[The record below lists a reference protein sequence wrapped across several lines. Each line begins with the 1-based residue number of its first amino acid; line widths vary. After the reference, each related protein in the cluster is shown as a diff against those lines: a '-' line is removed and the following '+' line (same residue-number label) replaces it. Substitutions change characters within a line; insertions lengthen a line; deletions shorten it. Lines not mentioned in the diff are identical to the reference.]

1 MQNDHI
7 TTHENH
13 FFYPPGGILIWMIIV
28 VEVITFG
35 LALTAMAASSAS
47 EPELFHQSQQQLNL
61 NMGAANTILL
71 LLSGYLLAVAVQSVR
86 KGDTAKGQKL
96 ITGSIVA
103 GLLFV
108 LIKSL
113 EYSAKIDSGLTIYQN
128 TFYTYY
134 WLLTGFHLIHVIT
147 GLVILVV
154 QRHLL
159 VRSEGKLKIVDLEAG
174 AAFWHM
180 CDLIWLMIFPVIY
193 LMF

>member
-1 MQNDHI
+1 MQNES
-7 TTHENH
+7 TANTENH
-13 FFYPPGGILIWMIIV
+13 FFYPPGGILIWLIIV

-35 LALTAMAASSAS
+35 LALTAMVASSAAD
-47 EPELFHQSQQQLNL
+47 PDIFHQARLQLNV
-61 NMGAANTILL
+61 NMGTANTLL
-71 LLSGYLLAVAVQSVR
+71 LLFSGYLLAVAVHSVR
-86 KGDTAKGQKL
+86 NGNTNKGRRL

-113 EYSAKIDSGLTIYQN
+113 EYNAKINDGHTLYEN

-134 WLLTGFHLIHVIT
+134 WLLTGFHLIHVVT
-147 GLVILVV
+147 GLVILAV
-154 QRHLL
+154 QRQLL
-159 VRSEGKLKIVDLEAG
+159 GKAEGKLKMVDLEAG

>member
-1 MQNDHI
+1 MQNDH
-7 TTHENH
+7 TTTAENH
-13 FFYPPGGILIWMIIV
+13 FFYPPGGILIWIIIV

-35 LALTAMAASSAS
+35 LALTAMVASSAG
-47 EPELFHQSQQQLNL
+47 EPELFHQSRQQLNL

-71 LLSGYLLAVAVQSVR
+71 LLSGYLLAIAMQSVR
-86 KGDTAKGQKL
+86 KGDTDKGRKL
-96 ITGSIVA
+96 ITGSILA
-103 GLLFV
+103 GLVFV

-113 EYSAKIDSGLTIYQN
+113 EYNAKINSGLTIYQN

-159 VRSEGKLKIVDLEAG
+159 GRTEGKLKIVDLEAG
-174 AAFWHM
+174 ASFWHM